1 MSSVEKNYYPWLLD
15 YGSRLSRYQQQD
27 RLPSAIMLVGD
38 AGLGLSAFAKTFAN
52 RVICLAAE
60 PDGAA
65 CGSCASCLLFK
76 AGSYPDYFH
85 VVPEEGKT
93 SIGIDVI
100 RQLSAKLSLNSQY
113 LKPRMVLIDPVDA
126 MLHQASNSLLKTLEE
141 PSDNTCL
148 ILVAHQPSRIPAT
161 IRSRCQLITMK
172 DIDLLRA
179 GEWLEASGCN
189 KASEYLNLANQSPI
203 LAHELWQKNALVI
216 RDELLEDFINLAKG
230 RLDPLLFADKCFAI
244 KDFSVLKWI
253 ASWLTD
259 AVKCGHKGENT
270 YLINPGLITHLNFL
284 KEKLHLAGIH
294 SLLDQLAKLTEL
306 ESTQVNQQLMLE
318 EFAIHCYSLTNKEG
332 T

>member
-1 MSSVEKNYYPWLLD
+1 MSSVERNYYPWLLD
-15 YGSRLSRYQQQD
+15 YGSRLFRYQQQD

-38 AGLGLSAFAKTFAN
+38 EGLGLSAFAKTFAN

-100 RQLSAKLSLNSQY
+100 RQLSATLSLNNQY
-113 LKPRMVLIDPVDA
+113 LKPRMVVIDPVDA

-148 ILVAHQPSRIPAT
+148 ILIAHQPSRIPAT
-161 IRSRCQLITMK
+161 IRSRCQLIMVK
-172 DIDLLRA
+172 DIDLLGAR
-179 GEWLEASGCN
+179 EWLEASGCN
-189 KASEYLNLANQSPI
+189 KVNEYLNLADHSPM
-203 LAHELWQKNALVI
+203 LAHELWEKNALEI
-216 RDELLEDFINLAKG
+216 RDSLFDDFLNLAKG
-230 RLDPLLFADKCFAI
+230 RLDPLLFAEKCFAI
-244 KDFSVLKWI
+244 KDFPVLKWM

-259 AVKCGHKGENT
+259 AVKCSHNSKST

-284 KEKLHLAGIH
+284 REKLHLEGIH
-294 SLLDQLAKLTEL
+294 SLLDQLTKLIDL
-306 ESTQVNQQLMLE
+306 ESTQVNQQLMFE